1 MKNKLIYLVAV
12 LLTVCTCYSCSD
24 DDDKD
29 TEDLTGTWKYEN
41 CHLVF
46 DYQDANIQLPEG
58 VDLGFINPALSGLT
72 AVPANLAAGFLK
84 EIANDKMSDYFTGI
98 KFVSNSELEIM
109 MTMDGKAA
117 SLKAAYVVQ
126 NNVIGV
132 TIDKDAL
139 EKIAQ
144 KEINI
149 PEISLIYKFEDR
161 NLIMY
166 LNKVAVQG
174 MLQTMLPMLVNQIK
188 PDATPA
194 EIAGITAYVTGVMN
208 KTNTLEFG
216 VILKR

>member
-139 EKIAQ
+139 E
-144 KEINI
+144 
-149 PEISLIYKFEDR
+149 
-161 NLIMY
+161 
-166 LNKVAVQG
+166 
-174 MLQTMLPMLVNQIK
+174 
-188 PDATPA
+188 
-194 EIAGITAYVTGVMN
+194 
-208 KTNTLEFG
+208 
-216 VILKR
+216 